1 MYRLF
6 ASAALVATASAV
18 TTNYTSTV
26 DPTKISIPSTP
37 QTTSYDVTTECTY
50 YQPPVPIIPTDW
62 PLNWKVATTNNM
74 NQTAEYQALNNSI
87 NWNSVPNISPRT
99 LGANGALVT
108 TGYDTVND
116 PDCWWTASQCTT
128 PKAAG
133 VLKDISACPEPETW
147 GLTYDDG
154 PNCSHNAFYDFLQ
167 QQNLKASMFYIGS
180 NVMNWP
186 YGAQR
191 GVRDGHHIAVHTWSH
206 PMMTTLSNQ
215 DVLAELYYAT
225 KMIKYVTGLTPL
237 YWRPPLGDVDDRVR
251 WIASQLNLTAI
262 IWNLDTDDWAA
273 GTGTVTVQQVQQNYQ
288 NFITM
293 GTNGTF
299 ANTGN
304 IVLSHEINNM
314 TMGFATQN
322 IPNIKKAYKNVVDVA
337 TCMNITHPYVET
349 TVSFSGFAANNSGS
363 SVSPAAGGSSG
374 SKGSAASNTQANA
387 ALAIAALFAVV
398 AFM

>member
-1 MYRLF
+1 MYKLF

-26 DPTKISIPSTP
+26 DPTKINIPNTP

-50 YQPPVPIIPTDW
+50 YQPPVPIVASDW
-62 PLNWKVATTNNM
+62 PSNWKVATTNGM
-74 NQTAEYQALNNSI
+74 NTTAEYTALYNSI
-87 NWNSVPNISPRT
+87 DWTKVPNIQPHT
-99 LGANGALVT
+99 MGANGALVT

-116 PDCWWTASQCTT
+116 PDCWWTATQCVT

-191 GVRDGHHIAVHTWSH
+191 GVKDGHHIAVHTWSH

-262 IWNLDTDDWAA
+262 IWNRDTDDWAA
-273 GTGTVTVQQVQQNYQ
+273 GVTVTVQQVQQNYQ
-288 NFITM
+288 NFITE

-314 TMGFATQN
+314 TMGFAEQY

-337 TCMNITHPYVET
+337 TCMNITNPYVES
-349 TVSFSGFAANNSGS
+349 TVTFAAFGGS
-363 SVSPAAGGSSG
+363 SNGGSVSPGGTSSN
-374 SKGSAASNTQANA
+374 SKSAASGTQTNA
-387 ALAIAALFAVV
+387 ALAIAAAFAVL
-398 AFM
+398 AFF

>member
-26 DPTKISIPSTP
+26 DPTKINIPNTP
-37 QTTSYDVTTECTY
+37 QTTSYDVATECTY
-50 YQPPVPIIPTDW
+50 YAPPVPIVPTDW
-62 PLNWKVATTNNM
+62 PANWQVATSNGM
-74 NQTAEYQALNNSI
+74 NTSAEYTALYNSI
-87 NWNSVPNISPRT
+87 NWSNVPNIQPRT
-99 LGANGALVT
+99 LGPNGALVT

-116 PDCWWTASQCTT
+116 PDCWWTASQCVT

-215 DVLAELYYAT
+215 AVLAELYYAT

-273 GTGTVTVQQVQQNYQ
+273 GTSVTVQQVQQNYQ
-288 NFITM
+288 NFIQD

-299 ANTGN
+299 ASHGN

-314 TMGFATQN
+314 TMDFAIQN
-322 IPNIKKAYKNVVDVA
+322 IPNIKKAYKNILDVA

-349 TVSFSGFAANNSGS
+349 SVSFAAFGS
-363 SVSPAAGGSSG
+363 GSSG
-374 SKGSAASNTQANA
+374 SNGSVSPGGNSTSSTKSAASGTQANA
-387 ALAIAALFAVV
+387 ALAIAAAFAVV
-398 AFM
+398 AFL

>member
-18 TTNYTSTV
+18 TTNFTSTV
-26 DPTKISIPSTP
+26 DPTKINIPNTP
-37 QTTSYDVTTECTY
+37 QTTSYDVSTECTY
-50 YQPPVPIIPTDW
+50 YAPPVPIVPTDW
-62 PLNWKVATTNNM
+62 PSNWQVATSNGM
-74 NQTAEYQALNNSI
+74 NTSAEYTALYNSI
-87 NWNSVPNISPRT
+87 NWGSVPNIQPRT
-99 LGANGALVT
+99 LGPDGSLVR

-116 PDCWWTASQCTT
+116 PDCWWTATQCVT

-191 GVRDGHHIAVHTWSH
+191 GVKDGHHIAVHTWSH

-215 DVLAELYYAT
+215 AVLAELYYAT
-225 KMIKYVTGLTPL
+225 KMIKYVTGVTPL

-273 GTGTVTVQQVQQNYQ
+273 GTTVTVQQVQQNYQ
-288 NFITM
+288 NFIQA

-299 ANTGN
+299 ASKGN

-314 TMGFATQN
+314 TMDFAVQN
-322 IPNIKKAYKNVVDVA
+322 IPNIKKAYKNILDVA

-349 TVSFSGFAANNSGS
+349 SISFAAFSGGS
-363 SVSPAAGGSSG
+363 SSNGSVSPGGNGSS
-374 SKGSAASNTQANA
+374 SPNSAASGTQANA
-387 ALAIAALFAVV
+387 ALAIAAAFAVV
-398 AFM
+398 AFL

>member
-26 DPTKISIPSTP
+26 DPTKINIPNTP
-37 QTTSYDVTTECTY
+37 QTTSYDVATECTY
-50 YQPPVPIIPTDW
+50 YAPPVPIVPTDW
-62 PLNWKVATTNNM
+62 PSNWQVATSNGM
-74 NQTAEYQALNNSI
+74 NTSAEYTALYNSI
-87 NWNSVPNISPRT
+87 NWANAPNIQPHT
-99 LGANGALVT
+99 MGPDGALVT
-108 TGYDTVND
+108 AGYDTVND
-116 PDCWWTASQCTT
+116 PDCWWTASQCVT

-191 GVRDGHHIAVHTWSH
+191 GVKDGHHIAVHTWSH

-215 DVLAELYYAT
+215 AVLAELYYAT

-273 GTGTVTVQQVQQNYQ
+273 GTTVTVQQVQQNYQ
-288 NFITM
+288 NFIQD

-299 ANTGN
+299 ASSGN

-314 TMGFATQN
+314 TMDFAIQN
-322 IPNIKKAYKNVVDVA
+322 IPNIKKAYKNILDVA
-337 TCMNITHPYVET
+337 TCMNISHPYVET
-349 TVSFSGFAANNSGS
+349 SVSFAAFGS
-363 SVSPAAGGSSG
+363 GSSG
-374 SKGSAASNTQANA
+374 SNGSVSPGGNGTSSTKSAASGTQANA
-387 ALAIAALFAVV
+387 ALAIAAAFAVV
-398 AFM
+398 AFL